1 MDIEFLSS
9 TLKSPNQIWAK
20 ELPLIL
26 VSSRGVKITFFSLIF
41 SKSCSSVYEG
51 KSYYA
56 VWNVVASLSAN
67 KIWCHVCGGMSLASS
82 DFVNFHHFTSSHIS
96 SRSSAFNFLHSCQS
110 DINQT
115 WRFLY
120 HSQIFAVIKS
130 RVLTCFQIVTQIHR
144 KEQQTNRVSLVC
156 IWADGYQNICNEKII
171 RSQFFLLSMS
181 LLACPMSNPSHMIF
195 LSSVRCPFTAL
206 EMEHLNGFAFMCNC
220 HSFCSGC
227 NIILHS
233 VIFSESVFHSILFHL
248 LLVYGKIEEFSKL
261 DKTCNNDQETN
272 KICIGHSRRNLQ
284 TIAIISHK
292 MKYFNQNVIGIHQP
306 LMVLLL
312 RFTANLVLFLSFHNW
327 KKNARKNFIVVGVQY
342 SLRYDMN
349 DKIRSWLV
357 NAVCLVFPHFEACL
371 CASECV
377 Q

>member
-41 SKSCSSVYEG
+41 SKSWSSFNEG

-67 KIWCHVCGGMSLASS
+67 KIWCH
-82 DFVNFHHFTSSHIS
+82 FHHFTSSHIS

-233 VIFSESVFHSILFHL
+233 VIFSESVFQSILFHL
-248 LLVYGKIEEFSKL
+248 LFFWVMVKL
-261 DKTCNNDQETN
+261 
-272 KICIGHSRRNLQ
+272 R
-284 TIAIISHK
+284 
-292 MKYFNQNVIGIHQP
+292 
-306 LMVLLL
+306 
-312 RFTANLVLFLSFHNW
+312 SF
-327 KKNARKNFIVVGVQY
+327 
-342 SLRYDMN
+342 
-349 DKIRSWLV
+349 
-357 NAVCLVFPHFEACL
+357 
-371 CASECV
+371 
-377 Q
+377 